1 MRFLQG
7 EVYIERRIL
16 QNSEILIRFIFY
28 ILNPFLDYVGIWVR
42 SVTKY
47 VSSGTTTE
55 QKGMTPSLINKI
67 ESFEFVFVLH
77 MMIQGSL
84 MGYQMLYSRKIKT
97 LLTPWPLLIP

>member
-1 MRFLQG
+1 MWEFGL
-7 EVYIERRIL
+7 EVL
-16 QNSEILIRFIFY
+16 QNMCQY
-28 ILNPFLDYVGIWVR
+28 
-42 SVTKY
+42 
-47 VSSGTTTE
+47 GTTAE